1 MKRASGDGDGAS
13 AGVEN
18 DGRKLDARPWPC
30 CDCDCASCIPATP
43 PSVLPLPPPMPLD
56 SDARRIF
63 FAEPI
68 TGALIGSELAAP
80 LMVVPA
86 ARGLAAALCVA
97 LLAPLAVDLTVR
109 FMNACFSCLI
119 HSLRSSAYCVC
130 SRRPVGCALDSTEK
144 QRDEGRDDVD
154 GKLNSALDLPLTI
167 KEK

>member
-1 MKRASGDGDGAS
+1 
-13 AGVEN
+13 
-18 DGRKLDARPWPC
+18 
-30 CDCDCASCIPATP
+30 
-43 PSVLPLPPPMPLD
+43 MPLD

-80 LMVVPA
+80 LMAVPA

-144 QRDEGRDDVD
+144 QRDEGRDEVD
-154 GKLNSALDLPLTI
+154 GRLNSAEDLPLKI
-167 KEK
+167 QGKMNNKHMEAQHNSVDEQRDAHRPLS